1 MYLRLYEETILL
13 VSFLT
18 AQKEPGAMKN
28 SLWVTSGIMFRKE
41 LGAIGGGFFLCLHL
55 KDGAVLGRNNSPWK
69 TMENQTD
76 GSLG

>member
-1 MYLRLYEETILL
+1 MYLRLHEETILL

-41 LGAIGGGFFLCLHL
+41 SGAIGGGFILCLHL
-55 KDGAVLGRNNSPWK
+55 EDSSIPGRNNSSWK
-69 TMENQTD
+69 TMENQRD
-76 GSLG
+76 ESLG